1 MAPQKGFSDGVE
13 QKNRIRRLLTTFFK
27 ERECFTLVRPLT
39 NEENLQNLEKMDL
52 KSVRPEFFEQII
64 NLRRHV
70 LNRIK
75 PKILNGRIL
84 NGQMMSG
91 ILKSY
96 ICSINNGAVPNIES
110 AWTYVCRNE
119 CIKAVSE
126 SIELYDNVIKDIL
139 HNKLP
144 LPVEELK
151 NYHIMGKE
159 RAFLL
164 FKKKAIGEAGDE
176 FIKELRKKI
185 KSKFYNIKLENEKE
199 SNVILV
205 C

>member
-1 MAPQKGFSDGVE
+1 M
-13 QKNRIRRLLTTFFK
+13 
-27 ERECFTLVRPLT
+27 
-39 NEENLQNLEKMDL
+39 
-52 KSVRPEFFEQII
+52 
-64 NLRRHV
+64 
-70 LNRIK
+70 
-75 PKILNGRIL
+75 
-84 NGQMMSG
+84 
-91 ILKSY
+91 KSY

-110 AWTYVCRNE
+110 AWTYVCKNE
-119 CIKAVSE
+119 CIKAVGE

-151 NYHIMGKE
+151 NYHSMGKE

-185 KSKFYNIKLENEKE
+185 KSKFYNLKLENEKE
-199 SNVILV
+199 SNVILPIIR
-205 C
+205 